1 MINKNAL
8 IQDFKQLMVKHYADR
23 LAKIILYGSYAR
35 GDFHEESDI
44 DFLVLLN
51 DNEVSVKNEIGETN
65 NELFDLSLKHNFI
78 PISSYTVSKS
88 NFNSSNKALFRFIKK
103 EGVTIYE

>member
-1 MINKNAL
+1 MVNKNAL
-8 IQDFKQLMVKHYADR
+8 IEDFNQLMVKHYADR

-51 DNEVSVKNEIGETN
+51 DNEVSVKSEIGATN
-65 NELFDLSLKHNFI
+65 DELFDLSMKHNFI
-78 PISSYTVSKS
+78 PISSYTISEN

-103 EGVTIYE
+103 EGITIYE

>member
-1 MINKNAL
+1 MDNKNAL
-8 IQDFKQLMVKHYADR
+8 IQDFNQLMVKHYADR

-51 DNEVSVKNEIGETN
+51 DDNVSVKNEIGETN
-65 NELFDLSLKHNFI
+65 DKLFDLSLKHNFI
-78 PISSYTVSKS
+78 PISSYVISKN
-88 NFNSSNKALFRFIKK
+88 NFQTSNKALFRFIKK
-103 EGVTIYE
+103 EGITVYE